1 MPSQDSAIEEL
12 ISAFANLEIKH
23 YESPRERAN
32 AIALSGEK
40 ELLTQEAI
48 HKHAEKLRA
57 ALRYD
62 TAVTDSPQ
70 PKRLLT
76 AFFAGLSPPPKL
88 VANERYGIT
97 PVSSSA

>member
-1 MPSQDSAIEEL
+1 MPNQDSDLEEL
-12 ISAFANLEIKH
+12 ISAFAKLEIKD
-23 YESPRERAN
+23 YESRRERAN
-32 AIALSGEK
+32 AVALSGEK

-62 TAVTDSPQ
+62 TAVTDNPQ

-76 AFFAGLSPPPKL
+76 TFFVGLSRVPKL
-88 VANERYGIT
+88 VANE
-97 PVSSSA
+97 